1 MKCRDSNIRAMITS
15 GVAELQRHGPREAVG
30 GDGRAAFVCIAI
42 EQMAW
47 PVVVECVR
55 AFKLAGLVEKKLR
68 VARAFTRL
76 NSSSL

>member
-1 MKCRDSNIRAMITS
+1 M
-15 GVAELQRHGPREAVG
+15 VE
-30 GDGRAAFVCIAI
+30 CIAV

-55 AFKLAGLVEKKLR
+55 AFKLAGLVEKKLW